1 MMKKVF
7 VLCALTSALAGCGK
21 SEYSFEEVSNYTG
34 NVGTPYGV
42 YLERKSGER
51 LNGTV
56 VHKVGDQ
63 VLQSFKVTDG
73 VVVGEWR
80 ELDQNG
86 KLLVEGQLKNGAFVG
101 PKKTWCKGE
110 FASHLENVTTVYGD
124 RHAEQ
129 RYDCASG
136 LQTSDSTVIPGKDF
150 RTANIRV
157 GAQREW
163 AVINGE
169 QKLTLLETFASD
181 GSGKLEGAVERYD
194 YKGVL
199 KERATYKNGQ
209 LDGVRETWWTMTD
222 GSSRPAS
229 KESYNAGK
237 KNGESEHYFSG
248 GHWPVGTVEE
258 KGSYAHDQQTGRW
271 VRFTPGD
278 VMVRDIDNPPDTS
291 PMAMRLWD
299 AAQGQIRSADW
310 TNEVK
315 DLDAFAYLVKGSH
328 IDVNR
333 RLHYEDSPLITVAA
347 DNVYDYLVSIG
358 ADPMGRDIKGNTRL
372 MKCLDASSY
381 TRCSVEHMVTLAGK
395 EDLKAHNVYGD
406 TALSLFCQKVDD
418 LQRRR
423 GAGQQS
429 EALFKALLK
438 GSEVNTVA
446 YAGETPLH
454 ACMAQRNH
462 TYAQALV
469 AAGAN
474 LEARDI
480 DGTTPLAAAF
490 YESYDAAGTSHSI
503 TWSADRIKFVASF
516 QGQSGFTFDSPVPL
530 FGKSIRQIVL
540 ENGDTAS
547 AMLIDSL
554 VGTAKG

>member
-1 MMKKVF
+1 
-7 VLCALTSALAGCGK
+7 
-21 SEYSFEEVSNYTG
+21 
-34 NVGTPYGV
+34 
-42 YLERKSGER
+42 
-51 LNGTV
+51 
-56 VHKVGDQ
+56 
-63 VLQSFKVTDG
+63 
-73 VVVGEWR
+73 
-80 ELDQNG
+80 
-86 KLLVEGQLKNGAFVG
+86 
-101 PKKTWCKGE
+101 
-110 FASHLENVTTVYGD
+110 
-124 RHAEQ
+124 
-129 RYDCASG
+129 
-136 LQTSDSTVIPGKDF
+136 
-150 RTANIRV
+150 
-157 GAQREW
+157 
-163 AVINGE
+163 
-169 QKLTLLETFASD
+169 
-181 GSGKLEGAVERYD
+181 
-194 YKGVL
+194 
-199 KERATYKNGQ
+199 
-209 LDGVRETWWTMTD
+209 
-222 GSSRPAS
+222 
-229 KESYNAGK
+229 
-237 KNGESEHYFSG
+237 
-248 GHWPVGTVEE
+248 
-258 KGSYAHDQQTGRW
+258 
-271 VRFTPGD
+271 
-278 VMVRDIDNPPDTS
+278 
-291 PMAMRLWD
+291 
-299 AAQGQIRSADW
+299 
-310 TNEVK
+310 
-315 DLDAFAYLVKGSH
+315 
-328 IDVNR
+328 
-333 RLHYEDSPLITVAA
+333 
-347 DNVYDYLVSIG
+347 
-358 ADPMGRDIKGNTRL
+358 
-372 MKCLDASSY
+372 
-381 TRCSVEHMVTLAGK
+381 MVTLAGK

-423 GAGQQS
+423 GASQQS

>member
-1 MMKKVF
+1 MKKVF
-7 VLCALTSALAGCGK
+7 VLCALTLALAGCGK
-21 SEYSFEEVSNYTG
+21 SEYSFEEITSYTN
-34 NVGTPYGV
+34 NVGSPYAL
-42 YLERKSGER
+42 YLERKSGGR

-56 VHKVGDQ
+56 VQKVGDQ
-63 VLQSFKVTDG
+63 VLQSFKVIDG
-73 VVVGEWR
+73 KVVGEWK
-80 ELDQNG
+80 EFDQNG
-86 KLLVEGQLKNGAFVG
+86 NLLVEGQMKDGAFVG

-110 FASHLENVTTVYGD
+110 FSSHLDNVTTIEGD

-136 LQTSDSTVIPGKDF
+136 LQVGDSTVIPSKDF
-150 RTANIRV
+150 RTASIRV
-157 GAQREW
+157 GAQRQW
-163 AVINGE
+163 QVIDGA

-181 GSGKLEGAVERYD
+181 GSGKLDGAVERYD

-209 LDGVRETWWTMTD
+209 LEGLRETWWVMTD

-229 KESYNAGK
+229 KINYSAGK
-237 KNGESEHYFSG
+237 KNGDSELYFSG
-248 GHWPVGTVEE
+248 GNWPVGTVEE
-258 KGSYAHDQQTGRW
+258 KGSYKDDQQVGRW
-271 VRFTPGD
+271 VHYAAGGAQ
-278 VMVRDIDNPPDTS
+278 VRDVDSPPNTS

-299 AAQGQIRSADW
+299 AAHGQIRSSDW
-310 TNEVK
+310 TYEVK
-315 DLDAFAYLVKGSH
+315 DLDAFAYLVKGSN
-328 IDVNR
+328 IDVNQ

-347 DNVYDYLVSIG
+347 DNAYDYLVSIG

-372 MKCLDASSY
+372 MNCLDGSGY
-381 TRCSVEHMVTLAGK
+381 TKCSFDHMITLAGK
-395 EDLKAHNVYGD
+395 EDLKARNVYGD
-406 TALSLFCQKVDD
+406 TSLSMFCQKADD
-418 LQRRR
+418 FQRRR
-423 GAGQQS
+423 GAGQQP

-438 GSEVNTVA
+438 GSEVNAVA

-462 TYAQALV
+462 AYAQALV

-474 LEARDI
+474 LDAMDI

-490 YESYDAAGTSHSI
+490 FNAYNSAGTSHSI
-503 TWSADRIKFVASF
+503 SWSADQIKFVASF
-516 QGQSGFTFDSPVPL
+516 QGKSGFTFDTAVPS